1 MARKQSYRQTAIQ
14 RCVYLKALDGK
25 PVTVEERKYADM
37 ALDQSEAGLAAQ
49 AAAQQLEAAQGGAK
63 VPIKVTSMNFE
74 ALVVPGLGGAQLGMD
89 SLAVGIEI
97 KRPPTLDPNSGERP
111 FRWHVALYSGTALE
125 AAPRGAARAA
135 QARAG
140 VSAGK
145 AHGLSPRRRTPRRY
159 STPHDHRTARTHY
172 Y

>member
-74 ALVVPGLGGAQLGMD
+74 ALVVPGLGGAQLGME
-89 SLAVGIEI
+89 SLAVGSRSSAR
-97 KRPPTLDPNSGERP
+97 RPLTRTRASAP
-111 FRWHVALYSGTALE
+111 FGGTSRCTPGTALE